1 MRKLSAFFTGIL
13 LFTALSLF
21 GAVTPDGSLWIGTED
36 SGVVRIG
43 RNGKVLNYTVA
54 GGQLTSDGIVTILTD
69 SKGTLW
75 LLGADGKVLSYSS
88 LEGFKVFEGIGS
100 PVTALSCRQ
109 IDGRLFA
116 ATSDAVYSFTPDDKS
131 TEKIVALAGTDA
143 GAVREISFAAD
154 GAIWLVCETAI
165 HRIAPDGV
173 LNTIPENRRGVSNLI
188 ALEIETRPRQESP
201 EAGLSPVFWVLF
213 CILALLAGLLIGRLT
228 RRKPAESLI
237 TPIPE
242 KTQRPAVTSRPV
254 SVVNPVSVEK
264 PAVTVKPAVTE
275 EPLVTPSPVVSS
287 EPVSPISDTLPFPD
301 PSPVEETPSKEDDFI
316 VRVRGIIEDNIATQK
331 FGVDD
336 IAAIT
341 GMSRIHVNRKLKAAG
356 APSPSVMLK
365 EARMK
370 AAAKFISE
378 DHLPMSEVAQKC
390 GFSSA
395 SYFATAFR
403 EHYGISPSDYKG

>member
-54 GGQLTSDGIVTILTD
+54 GGQLTSDGIVTVLAD

-75 LLGADGKVLSYSS
+75 LLGSDGKVLSYSS

-109 IDGRLFA
+109 TDGRLFA
-116 ATSDAVYSFTPDDKS
+116 ATPDAVYSFAPDDGKS
-131 TEKIVALAGTDA
+131 TEKIVALTGTDA

-154 GAIWLVCETAI
+154 GAIWLICETAI
-165 HRIAPDGV
+165 HRISPDGV
-173 LNTIPENRRGVSNLI
+173 LNTIPENRRDVSNSI
-188 ALEIETRPRQESP
+188 ILEIETQPQRESP
-201 EAGLSPVFWVLF
+201 EAGFSPVFWVLF

-228 RRKPAESLI
+228 RRKPVESLI

-242 KTQRPAVTSRPV
+242 KTQ
-254 SVVNPVSVEK
+254 K

-275 EPLVTPSPVVSS
+275 KPAVTPSPVVSS
-287 EPVSPISDTLPFPD
+287 EPVSPISDALPSPD

-403 EHYGISPSDYKG
+403 EYYGISPSDYKG